1 MATDNEM
8 RAAGIHLPGGSDY
21 IKDGDD
27 AISANARVLW
37 DRIEAARFDQTA
49 VPLGASDVFDD
60 LPTNIYTWWSGESAE
75 ALGMPF
81 VAQGTMIMSRWGSA
95 GGVALA
101 ASRSTTPTLWINSRL
116 SGGWS
121 GWTQIGGTPEPV
133 QQLKTAGPA
142 GLKTAPLALTTGYGG
157 ARTSGTGTTSVI
169 QHLPAATTRLQLRM
183 RNWNPRYTNS
193 DRAAVTLT
201 GVRIGRHTSGGNG
214 TNWINL
220 PAGSTEYASQWI
232 DVPAALRG
240 GEIVVQY
247 TWSGSDVTQCLG
259 TAWTDGSTDQRPPL
273 FVWLA
278 LEVPS
283 TTPVVAAFGS
293 STAAG
298 VGAARPLIDSW
309 LAQWARANDA
319 VPAFWAHSGDSASSW
334 TEKANR
340 KWELYGDGINAPDA
354 MLYAMG
360 SNDWA
365 GGASLEELQTRIAST
380 VAEIRR
386 RIGGTLYGTTITPR
400 ATPPS
405 NDNTRLALNEWM
417 ETSGLFH
424 GVLDFAGAVALP
436 DGTLDPAVDA
446 DGVHVTTAG
455 HARLAAAIT
464 YPLVSDPNAI
474 TYGWSGTPHASES
487 IKYVGGREVAR
498 NRAINPSFEV
508 SASTGLIVG
517 SEVTLSG
524 RTSVASRVSQGTHST
539 ILSWVDDG
547 STSEVQGIVQQDTA
561 VSPGQ
566 WVAVSVDVATASSG
580 VLYAAGIIT
589 ERGDSNNHITHHY
602 PGEYAQ
608 VGQNV
613 MTTFTYAVQVTDPD
627 VAVARAGLRF
637 SGTPGTYS
645 LPRAWGYIDG
655 FHIAVADTEAAA
667 RAQVAAYF
675 DGDSPTQN
683 RLDLL
688 EARLDA
694 LIAQEATP

>member
-1 MATDNEM
+1 MATDAEL
-8 RAAGIHLPGGSDY
+8 RAAGIHLPAGSDY
-21 IKDGDD
+21 ISEGDD

-37 DRIEAARFDQTA
+37 DRIESARFDQTA
-49 VPLGASDVFDD
+49 VPLGLSSQFDA
-60 LPTNIYTWWSGESAE
+60 LPTGIYTMWSGDVAE

-81 VAQGTMIMSRWGSA
+81 FAQGTLIMSRWGSA

-101 ASRSTTPTLWINSRL
+101 ATRSTSPTLWINSRL
-116 SGGWS
+116 SGGWV
-121 GWTQIGGTPEPV
+121 GWTQIGGAADPV
-133 QQLKTAGPA
+133 QQLKVAGPA
-142 GLKTAPLALTTGYGG
+142 GVKTAPLALTTGYGG

-169 QHLPAATTRLQLRM
+169 QHLPAATTRLQLRV

-220 PAGSTEYASQWI
+220 PAGSTEYASHWI
-232 DVPAALRG
+232 DVPEALRG

-259 TAWTDGSTDQRPPL
+259 TAWTNGSADQRPPL

-309 LAQWARANDA
+309 LAQWARANGA
-319 VPAFWAHSGDSASSW
+319 VPAFWAQSGDSAAAW
-334 TEKANR
+334 TATSHR

-365 GGASLEELQTRIAST
+365 GGASLEELQTRITAN
-380 VAEIRR
+380 VGEIRR

-405 NDNTRLALNEWM
+405 NDGTRLALNDWM
-417 ETSGLFH
+417 GTSGLFH

-446 DGVHVTTAG
+446 DGTHVTTAG
-455 HARLAAAIT
+455 HARLAATVPSSIVTPPAPPSDFSVDI
-464 YPLVSDPNAI
+464 PLTADWRTDVS
-474 TYGWSGTPHASES
+474 
-487 IKYVGGREVAR
+487 
-498 NRAINPSFEV
+498 
-508 SASTGLIVG
+508 
-517 SEVTLSG
+517 SEVTAYRSG
-524 RTSVASRVSQGTHST
+524 NVVTVVAWRLAALAGVTGTTTAYTLPPGYRPPPILRDETETVNGRPVVLTSQYRA
-539 ILSWVDDG
+539 
-547 STSEVQGIVQQDTA
+547 
-561 VSPGQ
+561 
-566 WVAVSVDVATASSG
+566 
-580 VLYAAGIIT
+580 
-589 ERGDSNNHITHHY
+589 
-602 PGEYAQ
+602 
-608 VGQNV
+608 
-613 MTTFTYAVQVTDPD
+613 QVTDPTSSVD
-627 VAVARAGLRF
+627 HHSFTFVTLD
-637 SGTPGTYS
+637 P
-645 LPRAWGYIDG
+645 PP
-655 FHIAVADTEAAA
+655 
-667 RAQVAAYF
+667 AQ
-675 DGDSPTQN
+675 
-683 RLDLL
+683 
-688 EARLDA
+688 
-694 LIAQEATP
+694 

>member
-21 IKDGDD
+21 ISDGDD

-49 VPLGASDVFDD
+49 VPLGLSTEFDA
-60 LPTNIYTWWSGESAE
+60 LPTNIYTWWSGDVAE

-81 VAQGTMIMSRWGSA
+81 FAQGTMIMSRWGSA

-101 ASRSTTPTLWINSRL
+101 ATRSTNPTLWINSRL
-116 SGGWS
+116 SGGWA

-169 QHLPAATTRLQLRM
+169 QHLPAATTRLQIRM

-220 PAGSTEYASQWI
+220 PDGSTEYASQWI

-247 TWSGSDVTQCLG
+247 TWAGSDVTQCLG
-259 TAWTDGSTDQRPPL
+259 TAWTDGSRTNYPPL

-283 TTPVVAAFGS
+283 TTPVVATFGS

-298 VGAARPLIDSW
+298 VGATRPMIDSW
-309 LAQWARANDA
+309 LAQWARANEA

-354 MLYAMG
+354 MIYAMG

-365 GGASLEELQTRIAST
+365 GGVSLEELQARIVST
-380 VAEIRR
+380 VVEIRR

-405 NDNTRLALNEWM
+405 NDDTRLALNDWM
-417 ETSGLFH
+417 DTSGLFH

-455 HARLAAAIT
+455 HARLAAAVPASIVTPPDAGPYDSGLRDIT
-464 YPLVSDPNAI
+464 SLLENPADWTAPGDSAPTVTI
-474 TYGWSGTPHASES
+474 TAQRIGPH
-487 IKYVGGREVAR
+487 VTV
-498 NRAINPSFEV
+498 
-508 SASTGLIVG
+508 TIVG
-517 SEVTLSG
+517 MRYYGADSGSIRMFQLPQGLRPPENQYPANTLRGKGVQVRSNGLVYIYTPETVNDYVTLPFLTREPPPS
-524 RTSVASRVSQGTHST
+524 
-539 ILSWVDDG
+539 
-547 STSEVQGIVQQDTA
+547 
-561 VSPGQ
+561 SP
-566 WVAVSVDVATASSG
+566 
-580 VLYAAGIIT
+580 
-589 ERGDSNNHITHHY
+589 
-602 PGEYAQ
+602 PGKPA
-608 VGQNV
+608 
-613 MTTFTYAVQVTDPD
+613 
-627 VAVARAGLRF
+627 
-637 SGTPGTYS
+637 
-645 LPRAWGYIDG
+645 
-655 FHIAVADTEAAA
+655 
-667 RAQVAAYF
+667 
-675 DGDSPTQN
+675 
-683 RLDLL
+683 
-688 EARLDA
+688 
-694 LIAQEATP
+694 